1 MSYLREENKMQIDM
15 NYEDFVDYL
24 KELDIKKSELLYVLH
39 MKNNLSKELIK
50 DIEEV
55 FGLYE
60 NLIAGHRP
68 DSV

>member
-1 MSYLREENKMQIDM
+1 MQIDM

-24 KELDIKKSELLYVLH
+24 KELDIKKSELLYILH

-50 DIEEV
+50 DIENV

-68 DSV
+68 DPT